1 MGLAGGIFAALRL
14 RPRLPRLAAT
24 AAVLRN
30 RHGGRVARD
39 GFDHLLD
46 LVGAILDWPVPARA
60 TNNIKLFQDVGL
72 ILVQPHFLD
81 EGALKVDN
89 VKLLGKEVE
98 SQ

>member
-24 AAVLRN
+24 ATVLRN

-39 GFDHLLD
+39 GFDHHLD

-60 TNNIKLFQDVGL
+60 TDNIKFQDVGL

-89 VKLLGKEVE
+89 VKLSGKEVE